1 VFFPQ
6 FWWRKIW
13 ILPLFLTMCSWPS
26 KRKKWGIYSPILLHC
41 KLSPFLPP
49 PTIWAILLMSFIIFL
64 FYCII
69 IIIITII
76 TIIIIIIIIIILF
89 FLYEFDLEGLHSP
102 LLTKIPSSKFKQY
115 TCSGEYM
122 RVCLFN
128 LQFSLPRL
136 FFYLWV
142 PPQYSY

>member
-1 VFFPQ
+1 
-6 FWWRKIW
+6 
-13 ILPLFLTMCSWPS
+13 
-26 KRKKWGIYSPILLHC
+26 
-41 KLSPFLPP
+41 
-49 PTIWAILLMSFIIFL
+49 MSFIIFL

-69 IIIITII
+69 ITIITI
-76 TIIIIIIIIIILF
+76 TIIIIIIII
-89 FLYEFDLEGLHSP
+89 LYEFDLEVLHSP

-136 FFYLWV
+136 FFYLRV